1 MCMDNDNSRQ
11 QHGNTWHIVEQIV
24 SMITYIYQCVNTK
37 SFPKFQLNMCF
48 LFHILFKWKKWKSI
62 LEIFL
67 KVYTCIIVE
76 HKMNHFKLKTLN
88 KSKEHI
94 INHICLYL
102 ICRLVII
109 YSINTHLG
117 NNFPQFIN
125 ISNIIC

>member
-1 MCMDNDNSRQ
+1 MKEM
-11 QHGNTWHIVEQIV
+11 
-24 SMITYIYQCVNTK
+24 K
-37 SFPKFQLNMCF
+37 
-48 LFHILFKWKKWKSI
+48 I
-62 LEIFL
+62 LEIFS

-76 HKMNHFKLKTLN
+76 HKMNYFKLKTLN

-109 YSINTHLG
+109 YSINTYLG

-125 ISNIIC
+125 ISNTKCTTYNHLSTYKITCIRFSMLCIMCYHFIHLIHIKLLFYI